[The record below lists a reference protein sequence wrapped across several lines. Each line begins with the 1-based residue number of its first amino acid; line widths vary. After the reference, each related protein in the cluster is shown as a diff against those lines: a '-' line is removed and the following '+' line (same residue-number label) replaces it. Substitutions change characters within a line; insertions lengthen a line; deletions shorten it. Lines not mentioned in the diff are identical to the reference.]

1 MCLLQNIS
9 HNVGHSEKMCEMN
22 VFFDVRSC
30 LYLDRG
36 HSNMNV
42 CPRHTEQENSL
53 FKSTLEEYEEI
64 MISSY

>member
-1 MCLLQNIS
+1 MS
-9 HNVGHSEKMCEMN
+9 ATEHVAENVGQSEKMN

-36 HSNMNV
+36 CCNMNV

-53 FKSTLEEYEEI
+53 FKFTLEVSEDV
-64 MISSY
+64 ISS